1 MNRKLNNI
9 DKLFHENLAGAGDQP
24 PAHIWEGIGNA
35 LDTAKGKAIAQKKE
49 NRRRY
54 AFAALFLIA
63 AGVAIWLSNKDGIA
77 TKAVVT
83 AETNAS
89 ANAAADRLPA
99 NGMGAATNK
108 QADQPSAT
116 RVFQGPGTPSL
127 HEPAIERK
135 GTGALKNEKTSADLS
150 LARTLET
157 PAPGTTAESASNPVN
172 NAITQ
177 PVAQNSPLSTV
188 EAGYPGRQT
197 AETIDI
203 GHSGGTHIGVAPGML
218 PALASAKNSAST
230 VQVKRESRL
239 SITAFFA
246 PDITTRN
253 LEQNFGTGRDER
265 KEELLRTEKNSQL
278 DFTVG
283 ARIEYKLNDHLSL
296 QSGLSFSTNTI
307 DIAQKTIFA
316 RLDKDGALKYRFNFS
331 SGYTYFNPKTLSA
344 PQFLGDSAQALS
356 SSSTLHYVNIPLAV
370 KYNLPSGRFNFSL
383 QAGMTARFITKQS
396 IDAVYASNGSNEKS
410 RANEIQGLKTS
421 YFNGV
426 VGVGADYSLN
436 SKMALTLFPS
446 FNFATSSIN
455 RDAPVKAYPNTLSLA
470 VGVKFQM

>member
-1 MNRKLNNI
+1 MNRDLKNI
-9 DKLFHENLAGAGDQP
+9 DKLFHENLSGAGDQP
-24 PAHIWEGIGNA
+24 PAHIWEGIDNA
-35 LDTAKGKAIAQKKE
+35 LDIAGEKTIARKKE

-54 AFAALFLIA
+54 AFAAILLVTAGTAVFL
-63 AGVAIWLSNKDGIA
+63 LNKNEIK
-77 TKAVVT
+77 TNAVVAGTTNT
-83 AETNAS
+83 AANVAPNHPPVNEITTVETNKHGEQ
-89 ANAAADRLPA
+89 L
-99 NGMGAATNK
+99 
-108 QADQPSAT
+108 
-116 RVFQGPGTPSL
+116 
-127 HEPAIERK
+127 
-135 GTGALKNEKTSADLS
+135 LKTK
-150 LARTLET
+150 
-157 PAPGTTAESASNPVN
+157 
-172 NAITQ
+172 
-177 PVAQNSPLSTV
+177 
-188 EAGYPGRQT
+188 
-197 AETIDI
+197 
-203 GHSGGTHIGVAPGML
+203 APGMISSRVVALKGIEKWKGDVKTTTHFSPTRILGVPATSKAGESTEIAENSEIMQPGIQNLSL
-218 PALASAKNSAST
+218 PAAPATLSRPAEQTIAIGHGGPHTGDVPEMLPLLASTKNSAST
-230 VQVKRESRL
+230 VQVRKKSRF
-239 SITAFFA
+239 SITAFFG

-265 KEELLRTEKNSQL
+265 KEELLRTERNSQL
-278 DFTVG
+278 DFTLG
-283 ARIEYKLNDHLSL
+283 ARIEYKLDKHFSL

-316 RLDKDGALKYRFNFS
+316 RLDKDGALRYRFNFS

-356 SSSTLHYVNIPLAV
+356 SSSTLHYVNIPLAL
-370 KYNLPSGRFNFSL
+370 KYNIPSGRFNFSV
-383 QAGMTARFITKQS
+383 QAGMTARFITRQS

-436 SKMALTLFPS
+436 NKVALTLFPS

>member
-1 MNRKLNNI
+1 MNRDLKNI
-9 DKLFHENLAGAGDQP
+9 DKLFHENLSGAGDQP
-24 PAHIWEGIGNA
+24 PAHIWEGIDNA
-35 LDTAKGKAIAQKKE
+35 LDIAGEKTIARKKE

-54 AFAALFLIA
+54 AFAAILLVTAGTAVFLLNKNEIKTNAVVAGATNTA
-63 AGVAIWLSNKDGIA
+63 ANVAPNHPPVNEITTVETNKHREQLLK
-77 TKAVVT
+77 TKAPEMISSPVVALKGIEKWKGDVKT
-83 AETNAS
+83 TTHFSPTRILGVPATSKAGESTEIAENS
-89 ANAAADRLPA
+89 EIMQPVIQNLSLPA
-99 NGMGAATNK
+99 VPATL
-108 QADQPSAT
+108 S
-116 RVFQGPGTPSL
+116 R
-127 HEPAIERK
+127 PAE
-135 GTGALKNEKTSADLS
+135 
-150 LARTLET
+150 
-157 PAPGTTAESASNPVN
+157 
-172 NAITQ
+172 
-177 PVAQNSPLSTV
+177 
-188 EAGYPGRQT
+188 QT
-197 AETIDI
+197 IAI
-203 GHSGGTHIGVAPGML
+203 GHSGPHTGVVPEML
-218 PALASAKNSAST
+218 PLLASTKNSAST
-230 VQVKRESRL
+230 VQVKKKSRF
-239 SITAFFA
+239 SITAFFG

-265 KEELLRTEKNSQL
+265 KEELLRTERNSQL
-278 DFTVG
+278 DFTLG
-283 ARIEYKLNDHLSL
+283 ARIEYKLDKHFSL

-316 RLDKDGALKYRFNFS
+316 RLDKDGALRYRFNFS

-356 SSSTLHYVNIPLAV
+356 SSSTLHYVNIPLAL
-370 KYNLPSGRFNFSL
+370 KYNIPSGRFNFSV
-383 QAGMTARFITKQS
+383 QAGMTARFITRQS

-436 SKMALTLFPS
+436 NKVALTLFPS